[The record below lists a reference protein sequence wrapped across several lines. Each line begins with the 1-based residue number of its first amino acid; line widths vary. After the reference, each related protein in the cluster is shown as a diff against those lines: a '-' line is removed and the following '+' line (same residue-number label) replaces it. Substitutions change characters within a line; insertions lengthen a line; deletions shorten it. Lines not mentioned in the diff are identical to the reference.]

1 MGHGDFAD
9 FRENAACLSY
19 KPAYITTTMTKMIAW
34 NSKAFTNIF
43 VHSDVSYL
51 AISAST
57 LALTL
62 PKNKKPK
69 KRRPHCAR
77 IYKVRQRK

>member
-1 MGHGDFAD
+1 MGQGDFAH

-43 VHSDVSYL
+43 VHFNVSYL

-57 LALTL
+57 PALTL
-62 PKNKKPK
+62 PKK
-69 KRRPHCAR
+69 KRPSPL
-77 IYKVRQRK
+77 RKNL